1 MDRGRI
7 CGENKLAGSK
17 FGWLTIQVPDRQ
29 WRTSFSN
36 SVRSGLTSPGTELV
50 RSRRAFVGVMMLM
63 TLVQVTMNQ
72 IATTAQNKQH
82 CVQQRRK
89 AGD

>member
-1 MDRGRI
+1 MDRGSI

-36 SVRSGLTSPGTELV
+36 SVRRSLTSPGTELV
-50 RSRRAFVGVMMLM
+50 RCGRAFVGVMMLM
-63 TLVQVTMNQ
+63 TLAQVTMNQ
-72 IATTAQNKQH
+72 IATTAQDK
-82 CVQQRRK
+82 
-89 AGD
+89 